1 MYSVILCGGS
11 GTRLWPL
18 SRKNFPKQ
26 FLSLYSDNSLLQET
40 FLRMAEIM
48 PNENIFFVTNKD
60 NFFNVLNQI
69 REIDKNFSEKQ
80 IIVEPAGLNTAPA
93 IALSVKYL
101 LEIIKIDQNDPIIF
115 LPSDHYIENKKEYLN
130 IVKKALAEVDNKIG
144 TIGIKPLSPETGY
157 GYIRKG
163 DILNSYSRVLEF
175 KEKPDKVTAN
185 LYLQSGQYVWNA
197 GMYIFNA
204 KTFVSE
210 LKKYEP
216 TIYNLLVKDFE
227 TFIQDFN
234 TLPSVSI
241 DFAISEKSDN
251 VVVIEG
257 DFGWSD
263 IGSFDSLA
271 ELSIKNGKKKEKYIS
286 HDSNNIFTHS
296 QTNKLITTI
305 GVDDLIII
313 ENNDSILVQK
323 KGRGEDVKKIVEKLK
338 EENAQE
344 LDDNLIVHRPWGK
357 FEVLI
362 DDKLHKVKRI
372 TVYPGEKLSL
382 QSHYHRAEHWIVV
395 KGLAKIINENTEM
408 FLRENE
414 STYITPTSKHRLENP
429 GKINLEIIEVQTGS
443 YLEEDDII
451 RYDDHYNRN

>member
-26 FLSLYSDNSLLQET
+26 FLSLYSDKSLLQET
-40 FLRMAEIM
+40 FLRMAEILEK
-48 PNENIFFVTNKD
+48 ENIFFVTN
-60 NFFNVLNQI
+60 NENYYNVLNQI
-69 REIDKNFSEKQ
+69 KEIYKEFNPRQ
-80 IIVEPAGLNTAPA
+80 IIIEPAGLNTAPA

-101 LEIIKIDQNDPIIF
+101 LEKIKIDQNDPIIF
-115 LPSDHYIENKKEYLN
+115 LPSDHHIENNEEYLK
-130 IVKKALAEVDNKIG
+130 IVKKALSDVENTIG

-163 DILNSYSRVLEF
+163 ELINSYKKVLEF

-204 KTFVSE
+204 RTFVSE

-216 TIYNLLVKDFE
+216 TIYNLLISDYENFVNRFD
-227 TFIQDFN
+227 
-234 TLPSVSI
+234 TLPSISI

-251 VVVIEG
+251 VAVIEG

-271 ELSIKNGKKKEKYIS
+271 DLSLKNGNQKGRYIG
-286 HDSNNIFTHS
+286 HDSKNIFVHS
-296 QTNKLITTI
+296 QGNKLITTI
-305 GVDDLIII
+305 GVEDLVIV

-323 KGRGEDVKKIVEKLK
+323 KGRGEDVKKIVDTLK
-338 EENAQE
+338 KEDAEALE
-344 LDDNLIVHRPWGK
+344 DNLIVHRPWGK

-362 DDKLHKVKRI
+362 DDKFHKVKRI

-395 KGLAKIINENTEM
+395 KGLAKILNEDKES

-414 STYITPTSKHRLENP
+414 STFITPTSKHRLENP
-429 GKINLEIIEVQTGS
+429 GKINLEIIEVQTGN

-451 RYDDHYNRN
+451 RYDDHYNRS